1 MVKRPTIM
9 KQSSKINLM
18 DRREFFTLKRKANAS
33 SAKNY
38 AGYRQIYSGLNP
50 QAGTLTAQ
58 QASHLLKRTMFGA
71 KKTDID
77 YFTGMSVSQAVD
89 ELLNV
94 PTTLPAPPLKNYDN
108 SGIEAG
114 DPDLTIAQGTTWV
127 NNVSKGV
134 ASNDLRGKSLKCWWL
149 GQMIN
154 QDRSVRE
161 KLTLFWHNHWATEI
175 SMIERPTFAYGNNQ
189 LLRGSA
195 LGNFKK
201 MVKDVT
207 LDKAMLRYLN
217 GYLNSKTAPDE
228 NYARELQE
236 LFTLGKENTPN
247 YTEDDVKAAARLLTG
262 YKIDMDTELVSF
274 KPADHDPGAKTFSS
288 FYNGTTI
295 AGRSDATAGDAEIN
309 DLINMIFSKTTQ
321 VSEFIVKKIYRW
333 FVYYTIEPDTY
344 TNVIKPLAQLFVS
357 SNWELKPVLSAL
369 LKSEHFFD
377 PLSQGCLIKSPVDMI
392 VTMMREFNVVFPDA
406 TDYVNQ
412 YAMFDYLQTQ
422 SQEMQQDIGDPPNVA
437 GWPSYYQI
445 PMFYE
450 TWINHDTMPRREK
463 LIDQLIVN
471 GYMRNNLKLIIDP
484 VEFTKQFADRRDPN
498 LLIDEVLDV
507 LYRVPVSST
516 QKATIKTQILL
527 SGQADD
533 NYWTSAW
540 DIYEQNPG
548 NMTAYNTVF
557 NRLQT
562 LYKYLMNLAEY
573 QLA

>member
-1 MVKRPTIM
+1 M

-18 DRREFFTLKRKANAS
+18 DRREFFTLKRRANAP

-38 AGYRQIYSGLNP
+38 AGFRQIYSGIA
-50 QAGTLTAQ
+50 QQGGTLSAE
-58 QASHLLKRTMFGA
+58 QAAHLLKRTMFGA
-71 KKTDID
+71 KKTDLD
-77 YFTGMSVSQAVD
+77 YFTGMSVSQAVY
-89 ELLNV
+89 ELLNI
-94 PTTLPAPPLKNYDN
+94 PTALPAPPVKNYDN
-108 SGIEAG
+108 TDIEAG

-134 ASNDLRGKSLKCWWL
+134 ASNSARGKSFKCWWL

-154 QDRSVRE
+154 QDRNVLE
-161 KLTLFWHNHWATEI
+161 KMTLFWHNHWATEI

-189 LLRGSA
+189 LLRSSA

-207 LDKAMLRYLN
+207 LDKGMLRYLN
-217 GYLNSKTAPDE
+217 GYLNSKSAPDE

-236 LFTLGKENTPN
+236 LFTIGKENTPN

-262 YKIDMDTELVSF
+262 YKIDMDTEIVSF

-344 TNVIKPLAQLFVS
+344 TNVIKPLAQMLVS
-357 SNWELKPVLSAL
+357 NNWELKPVVSAL
-369 LKSEHFFD
+369 LNSEHFFD
-377 PLSQGCLIKSPVDMI
+377 PLSQGCLIKGPVDMI

-412 YAMFDYLQTQ
+412 YNMWDYLQNQ
-422 SQEMQQDIGDPPNVA
+422 SMEMQQDIGDPPNVA
-437 GWPSYYQI
+437 GWPAYYQI

-471 GYMRNNLKLIIDP
+471 GYMRNNLTLKIDP
-484 VEFTKQFADRRDPN
+484 VEFTKQFANRRLPD
-498 LLIDEVLDV
+498 LLINEVLEV
-507 LYRVPVSST
+507 LYRVPMSVA

-557 NRLQT
+557 NRLQA

>member
-1 MVKRPTIM
+1 M

-18 DRREFFTLKRKANAS
+18 DRREFFTLKRKANAP

-38 AGYRQIYSGLNP
+38 GFRQIYSGLTP
-50 QAGTLTAQ
+50 QAGSLTVE
-58 QASHLLKRTMFGA
+58 QAAHLLKRTMFGA
-71 KKTDID
+71 KKTDLD

-94 PTTLPAPPLKNYDN
+94 PTALPAPPVKNYDN
-108 SGIEAG
+108 SDIEAG
-114 DPDLTIAQGTTWV
+114 DPDLTIAQGATWV

-134 ASNDLRGKSLKCWWL
+134 ASNGARGKSFKDWWF

-161 KLTLFWHNHWATEI
+161 KMTLFWHNHWATEI

-207 LDKAMLRYLN
+207 LDKGMLRYLN
-217 GYLNSKTAPDE
+217 GYLNSKSAPDE

-236 LFTLGKENTPN
+236 LFTIGKENTPN

-262 YKIDMDTELVSF
+262 YKIDMDTEIVSF

-344 TNVIKPLAQLFVS
+344 SNVIKPLAQLLVS
-357 SNWELKPVLSAL
+357 SNWELKPVVSAL

-377 PLSQGCLIKSPVDMI
+377 PLSQGCLIKGPVDMI

-412 YAMFDYLQTQ
+412 YAMFDYLQNQ
-422 SQEMQQDIGDPPNVA
+422 SMEMQQDIGDPPNVA
-437 GWPSYYQI
+437 GWPAYYQI

-471 GYMRNNLKLIIDP
+471 GYMRNNLTLKIDP

-498 LLIDEVLDV
+498 LLINEVLNV
-507 LYRVPVSST
+507 LYRVPISDT

-540 DIYEQNPG
+540 DIYEQNPS